1 MPKKGRIAIG
11 LALLPLLLPGCAEQ
25 AKVAPAAADLPPAK
39 RPVSES
45 AAQRAVTAYMVS
57 WLKNPATPTYTFR
70 PLTSGNV
77 TLGFGLEE
85 SGWFMCGTVMQPGDP
100 GPRTFFAHFDRQ
112 QPDIVDGAVEFGP
125 GYGLVSHWCADAYRT
140 RL

>member
-1 MPKKGRIAIG
+1 MPRKRRAITG
-11 LALLPLLLPGCAEQ
+11 LALLLLLAGCAEP
-25 AKVAPAAADLPPAK
+25 AKVAPAAPDLPAAQRPA
-39 RPVSES
+39 SES
-45 AAQRAVTAYMVS
+45 AAQKAVIAYMVS
-57 WLKNPATPTYTFR
+57 WLKKPGEPTYTFR
-70 PLTSGNV
+70 PLTSGSV
-77 TLGFGLEE
+77 TLGFGLQE